1 MPDADLS
8 DFFMLACRDLIPHSR
23 GVGGFSSSYFNVFHY
38 EQKQGPPRAQI
49 YGEKTPAKYAKSR

>member
-1 MPDADLS
+1 MDSS
-8 DFFMLACRDLIPHSR
+8 DFFILTYRGVVPHSR
-23 GVGGFSSSYFNVFHY
+23 GVSGYSHSYFNVFHY